1 MTYKKICISSGHSAK
16 VRGASGYIDEVDEA
30 RLVVHPG
37 GGWTVWYGRGGTTVG
52 VLTHECDED
61 YEHGRGLVER
71 ARPLP

>member
-1 MTYKKICISSGHSAK
+1 M
-16 VRGASGYIDEVDEA
+16 GA
-30 RLVVHPG
+30 
-37 GGWTVWYGRGGTTVG
+37 VG